1 MKVKD
6 IIKKLETFNEEA
18 ELAFVISE
26 HDGDNFTID
35 NIDFNPTDNNL
46 ITSNTKKA
54 TYVELILS
62 LTDNLQIT
70 IKEY

>member
-6 IIKKLETFNEEA
+6 IIEKLKNFNQEA
-18 ELAFVISE
+18 DLAFVISE

-46 ITSNTKKA
+46 ITSNTKA

-70 IKEY
+70 KKEY

>member
-6 IIKKLETFNEEA
+6 IIKKLENFNEEA

-35 NIDFNPTDNNL
+35 NIDLNPTDNNL
-46 ITSNTKKA
+46 ITSNTKA
-54 TYVELILS
+54 TYVELIFS

-70 IKEY
+70 KKEY